1 MKSKTYLIYLCN
13 KVCSTLLLLLYI
25 SAILSFIVPID
36 YTDSHFLNSFFIVS
50 IFLLTGLLLAGI
62 YYLLSQF
69 SHNIE
74 KIIDDIINGKTIPP
88 RMEEETLFSQIYH
101 QLYQL
106 QYILNSTNNKAIEER
121 QNLQLLIS
129 DISHQVKTPITNLS
143 LLLSSFKQY
152 DLTTEEKTMFVDM
165 MSVQLNKITSLL
177 ESMIKTSRL
186 ENGIIT
192 LRPSLHPL
200 TPSLL
205 KAVKEILPSLNKKNI
220 RLVYSFQ
227 QEYMCCHD
235 PKWCTEAFFNILD
248 NAVKYTPENGEI
260 TIQVAHLHTYTQI
273 IFSDTGIGIPSQEYT
288 KIFQRFYR
296 SPNVHNEAGVGLG
309 LYLARNIISQQ
320 NGYITVASQPDEG
333 TSFTVLL
340 PNK

>member
-1 MKSKTYLIYLCN
+1 MKNKTNIIHLCN
-13 KVCSTLLLLLYI
+13 KLCSILLLLLYLFV
-25 SAILSFIVPID
+25 ILSFVIPLD
-36 YTDSHFLNSFFIVS
+36 FSDQHFLNSFLIVS
-50 IFLLTGLLLAGI
+50 IFLLTAVLLTSI

-74 KIIDDIINGKTIPP
+74 KMIDDIINGKTIPP
-88 RMEEETLFSQIYH
+88 RMEEDTLFSQIYH

-106 QYILNSTNNKAIEER
+106 QYILNSTNSKAIEDR

-152 DLTTEEKTMFVDM
+152 DLTTEEKTMFIDM

-177 ESMIKTSRL
+177 KSMIKTSRL

-192 LRPSLHPL
+192 LHPSLQPL
-200 TPSLL
+200 NPSLL
-205 KAVKEILPSLNKKNI
+205 KAIKEILPSLNKKNI
-220 RLVYSFQ
+220 CLVYSFQ
-227 QEYMCCHD
+227 QEFMCCHD
-235 PKWCTEAFFNILD
+235 SKWCTEAFFNILD
-248 NAVKYTPENGEI
+248 NAVKYTPENGQI
-260 TIQVAHLHTYTQI
+260 NIQVTRLHSYTQI
-273 IFSDTGIGIPSQEYT
+273 IFSDTGIGIPAQEYT

-340 PNK
+340 PNN